1 MSFRRAVNDKCRE
14 CIYCESGPGKSR
26 QQTAACTAFSCPLY
40 SVRPMPNKAMVD
52 GVIALGISEMGQNAH
67 VLDLAEMTP

>member
-1 MSFRRAVNDKCRE
+1 
-14 CIYCESGPGKSR
+14 
-26 QQTAACTAFSCPLY
+26 
-40 SVRPMPNKAMVD
+40 MPNKAMVD